1 MSKVLNSKTVSL
13 LKRPNGS
20 GGKSEKMPKAI
31 AVAPPIP
38 KELVPA
44 DGLNVVVAGA
54 RIVRNQWTSIGTM
67 KYGLGLTV
75 EALDDEY
82 SALFT
87 LDKPVLTGSIGR
99 LMVDAG
105 IPEFDENISDEDVQV
120 FVGKTYLVRKRA
132 DKLYWYVPSSG

>member
-1 MSKVLNSKTVSL
+1 
-13 LKRPNGS
+13 
-20 GGKSEKMPKAI
+20 MPTAI

-44 DGLNVVVAGA
+44 EGLTVTVTGA
-54 RIVRNQWTSIGTM
+54 RIVRDQWTSIGTM
-67 KYGLGLTV
+67 KYGLGLTLEV
-75 EALDDEY
+75 FEDEY

-105 IPEFDENISDEDVQV
+105 IPEFDEHISDDDVQG
-120 FVGKTYLVRKRA
+120 FVGKTYVVRKRA
-132 DKLYWYVPSSG
+132 DKLYWYVPSNE